1 MDEIYAPDMVLISGA
16 QPDDRAVLVVETLP
30 LPVTLR
36 YLEAFLP
43 PQPLDLLVVYT
54 PAFNAEQLGNLPVA
68 IAAILLCQSDQSQP
82 KAVIISRGCLIALCG
97 PCHAD
102 RSTSPPLGRPKYLTH
117 MDHGLTKIGNRQTL
131 GFR

>member
-16 QPDDRAVLVVETLP
+16 QPDDRAVLVIEALP

-36 YLEAFLP
+36 YLETLFP
-43 PQPLDLLVVYT
+43 PQPFYLLVIDL
-54 PAFNAEQLGNLPVA
+54 PAFNAKQLGNLPIA

-82 KAVIISRGCLIALCG
+82 KAVIIFRACLIALCG

-102 RSTSPPLGRPKYLTH
+102 RSASPPLGRPELLTN
-117 MDHGLTKIGNRQTL
+117 MDHSLTQIGNRQTL

>member
-1 MDEIYAPDMVLISGA
+1 MDEVYAPDMVLILGA
-16 QPDDRAVLVVETLP
+16 QPDDRAVLVVETFP
-30 LPVTLR
+30 LLVTLR
-36 YLEAFLP
+36 YLETLFP
-43 PQPLDLLVVYT
+43 SQPFYLLVIYLL
-54 PAFNAEQLGNLPVA
+54 AFNAEQLGNLPIA

-82 KAVIISRGCLIALCG
+82 KAVIIFRGYLIALCG

-102 RSTSPPLGRPKYLTH
+102 RSASPPLGRSEYLTH

>member
-1 MDEIYAPDMVLISGA
+1 MDEIYAPDMIPIPGA
-16 QPDDRAVLVVETLP
+16 QPNDRTVLVIEAFS

-36 YLEAFLP
+36 YLETLFP
-43 PQPLDLLVVYT
+43 PKPFDLLVIDL

-68 IAAILLCQSDQSQP
+68 IAAVLLCQSDQSQP
-82 KAVIISRGCLIALCG
+82 KAVIISRRCLIALCG

-102 RSTSPPLGRPKYLTH
+102 RSASSSLGWPELLAH
-117 MDHGLTKIGNRQTL
+117 MDHGLTQIGNRQTL